1 MEKPNFEKMG
11 FYREIFRNA
20 PDKIAVPE
28 FLQGRT
34 VEVTIILLTEDENVS
49 EKSTE
54 FKDESAKNK

>member
-1 MEKPNFEKMG
+1 MG